1 MTLEEEMKLWEERA
15 NDKVSKL
22 IDFAYK
28 ETKDIIY
35 SYTDEFGI
43 EHNPI
48 KSISAMYAL
57 DGNAKYSI
65 RELKNILH
73 NYDVIKTIICIE
85 IYFKIIIV
93 NFALFARISTHKF

>member
-1 MTLEEEMKLWEERA
+1 MKLWEERA
-15 NDKVSKL
+15 NDIVGKL

-48 KSISAMYAL
+48 KSILALYEL

-65 RELKNILH
+65 KELKNILY
-73 NYDVIKTIICIE
+73 NYDICNFHNIKYSNNIKLAR
-85 IYFKIIIV
+85 KIV
-93 NFALFARISTHKF
+93 KFEKSLN

>member
-1 MTLEEEMKLWEERA
+1 MTLVEEMKLWEERA
-15 NDKVSKL
+15 NDIVGKL

-48 KSISAMYAL
+48 KSILAIYEL

-65 RELKNILH
+65 KELKKILYDYDICNFYNIKYS
-73 NYDVIKTIICIE
+73 NNIKLAR
-85 IYFKIIIV
+85 KIV
-93 NFALFARISTHKF
+93 KFEKSLN

>member
-1 MTLEEEMKLWEERA
+1 MTLEEEMKLWDERA
-15 NDKVSKL
+15 NDEVGKL

-48 KSISAMYAL
+48 KSVLAIYEL
-57 DGNAKYSI
+57 DGNVKCSI
-65 RELKNILH
+65 IELKNILH
-73 NYDVIKTIICIE
+73 NYDICNFDNVE
-85 IYFKIIIV
+85 YSNNVELTKKIV
-93 NFALFARISTHKF
+93 EFENGNM

>member
-1 MTLEEEMKLWEERA
+1 MTLVEEMKLWEERA
-15 NDKVSKL
+15 NDKVGKL

-35 SYTDEFGI
+35 SYTDKFGI

-48 KSISAMYAL
+48 KSILALYEL

-65 RELKNILH
+65 KELKKILY
-73 NYDVIKTIICIE
+73 NYDICNFHNIKYSNNIKLAR
-85 IYFKIIIV
+85 KIV
-93 NFALFARISTHKF
+93 KFEKSLN

>member
-1 MTLEEEMKLWEERA
+1 MTLAEEMKLWEERA
-15 NDKVSKL
+15 NDKVGKL

-35 SYTDEFGI
+35 SYTDKFGI

-65 RELKNILH
+65 RELKNILY
-73 NYDVIKTIICIE
+73 NYDICNFHNIKYSNNIKLAR
-85 IYFKIIIV
+85 KIV
-93 NFALFARISTHKF
+93 KFEKSLN

>member
-1 MTLEEEMKLWEERA
+1 MTLEEEMKLWEERT

-28 ETKDIIY
+28 DTKDIIY

-48 KSISAMYAL
+48 KSVSAMYAL

-65 RELKNILH
+65 RELKNILY
-73 NYDVIKTIICIE
+73 NYDICNFDNVE
-85 IYFKIIIV
+85 YSNNPELAKKIV
-93 NFALFARISTHKF
+93 EFEKSLS

>member
-15 NDKVSKL
+15 KDTVGKL

-35 SYTDEFGI
+35 SYTDKFGI

-48 KSISAMYAL
+48 KSILALYEL

-65 RELKNILH
+65 KELKKILYDYDICNFHNIKYS
-73 NYDVIKTIICIE
+73 NNIKIAR
-85 IYFKIIIV
+85 KIV
-93 NFALFARISTHKF
+93 KFEKSLN

>member
-1 MTLEEEMKLWEERA
+1 MTLEEEMKLWVERA

-35 SYTDEFGI
+35 SYIDGFGS

-48 KSISAMYAL
+48 KSVLAMYVL
-57 DGNAKYSI
+57 DGNIKYSI
-65 RELKNILH
+65 RELKNILY
-73 NYDVIKTIICIE
+73 NYDICNFDNIE
-85 IYFKIIIV
+85 YSNNPKLAKKIV
-93 NFALFARISTHKF
+93 EFEKSLN

>member
-1 MTLEEEMKLWEERA
+1 MTLEEEMKLWEERE
-15 NDKVSKL
+15 NDEVGKL
-22 IDFAYK
+22 INLVYN

-48 KSISAMYAL
+48 KSVLAMYEL
-57 DGNAKYSI
+57 DGNAKCSI

-73 NYDVIKTIICIE
+73 NYDICNFE
-85 IYFKIIIV
+85 NVEYSNNPELANKIV
-93 NFALFARISTHKF
+93 EFEKSLN